1 MESCMDKERMVAVME
16 HMDEKIIAM
25 LQEQDEKKD
34 EQGPDAQS
42 EKAQELDHKWAYD
55 LRKSLVKID
64 GEMISFAERSLLEEK
79 ISIPMPKAFTPMTP
93 EMAAIKYPSER
104 RPTLIFTNSS
114 GSINVAINHTPTRL
128 TDAEMEEFTAAMV
141 QLLRK
146 TQKLLQ
152 WHGDGVKEVN
162 GKPIGYCEFLT
173 PAYNVNLYNF
183 MFFTELDGKAL
194 LCTFNCI
201 EDEME
206 DWRLVARGMM
216 EALVIH
222 SDQKGGEEE

>member
-1 MESCMDKERMVAVME
+1 ME

-34 EQGPDAQS
+34 ESGPDAQS
-42 EKAQELDHKWAYD
+42 KNTQELDPKWAYD
-55 LRKSLVKID
+55 LRKALVKID
-64 GEMISFAERSLLEEK
+64 GEMISFAERSLLEDK
-79 ISIPMPKAFTPMTP
+79 LSIPMPKAFTPMSP
-93 EMAAIKYPSER
+93 ETAALKYPSER
-104 RPTLIFTNSS
+104 RPTLIYTNST
-114 GSINVAINHTPTRL
+114 GSINVAINHTQTRL
-128 TDAEMEEFTAAMV
+128 TDAEMKEFTAAMV
-141 QLLRK
+141 HLLRK

-152 WHGDGVKEVN
+152 WHGDDVVEVN

-194 LCTFNCI
+194 LCTFNCT
-201 EDEME
+201 EDEMD

-216 EALVIH
+216 EAVVIH
-222 SDQKGGEEE
+222 SDHRGGEEE

>member
-1 MESCMDKERMVAVME
+1 MKSCVDKERMGTVME

-34 EQGPDAQS
+34 EQGPEAQA
-42 EKAQELDHKWAYD
+42 EKTQEPDHKWAYD
-55 LRKSLVKID
+55 LQKSLIKID
-64 GEMISFAERSLLEEK
+64 GEMISFSERSLLDEK
-79 ISIPMPKAFTPMTP
+79 IRIPMPKSFTPMTS
-93 EMAAIKYPSER
+93 EMAALKYPSER

-114 GSINVAINHTPTRL
+114 ASINLAINHTQNRL
-128 TDAEMEEFTAAMV
+128 TDAEMEEFTAVMV

-152 WHGDGVKEVN
+152 WHGDGVKEIN

-194 LCTFNCI
+194 LCTFNCT

-216 EALVIH
+216 ESLVIH
-222 SDQKGGEEE
+222 NDQKGGEEE